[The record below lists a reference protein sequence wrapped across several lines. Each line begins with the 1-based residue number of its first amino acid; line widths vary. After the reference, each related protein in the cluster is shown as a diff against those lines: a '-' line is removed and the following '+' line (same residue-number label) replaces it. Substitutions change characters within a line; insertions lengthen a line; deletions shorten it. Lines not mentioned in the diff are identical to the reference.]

1 MVNPVTSGDVTELNA
16 IGWTLGSS
24 AAPNPPP
31 APAPI
36 VPPPGAVA
44 IAAVTA
50 SLATAQGGSRLTA
63 NTALATLKAVGGV
76 AGDPIVY
83 QLSGTGAG
91 SFKLTANA
99 NNTATLSAGPAGVS
113 GQSNGAAYA
122 LTLRA
127 TDMSTGLSST
137 SSTFDVVVGGN
148 NGDVVAIAT
157 LVGAASKA
165 APTFIYGLTG
175 NDTLNATGMTG
186 KLWFDGGAGADIM
199 TGGSGPNA
207 YLYGAASDSTAS
219 AMDVIVNFTTNKDF
233 IDLTGIGSTPL
244 TFAGQVIG
252 NKLTAGTIGF
262 QTSGGNTY
270 VYVNTSGTA
279 ESLTATNMKIDLKG
293 SLVIGANNVLHN

>member
-1 MVNPVTSGDVTELNA
+1 M
-16 IGWTLGSS
+16 
-24 AAPNPPP
+24 
-31 APAPI
+31 
-36 VPPPGAVA
+36 A

-113 GQSNGAAYA
+113 GQSNGAVYA

-127 TDMSTGLSST
+127 TDTSTGLSST

-165 APTFIYGLTG
+165 APTFIYGLAG

-219 AMDVIVNFTTNKDF
+219 AMDVIANFTTNKDF

-252 NKLTAGTIGF
+252 NKLAAGMIGF
-262 QTSGGNTY
+262 QTAGGNTY